1 MESEVNKRK
10 GGYRIY
16 TREDIRIVVHR
27 DIAYECCQ
35 ETVKKY
41 RLERMKKNLRLL
53 IECKK

>member
-10 GGYRIY
+10 GGYIIY